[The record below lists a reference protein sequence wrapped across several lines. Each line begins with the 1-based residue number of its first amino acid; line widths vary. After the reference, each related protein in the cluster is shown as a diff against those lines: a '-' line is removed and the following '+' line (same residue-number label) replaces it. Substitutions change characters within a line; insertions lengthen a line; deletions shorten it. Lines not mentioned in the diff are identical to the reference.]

1 MCRSGLIWS
10 MTYYETLASGT
21 GGNSNA
27 DKMMIRLYANI
38 GTIDGNYVDDTSS
51 NINTAL
57 ENAANQLLNHG
68 SISEYEIVR
77 FRSDK
82 TGLNYPCIDWQD
94 STQVLIDDFKK
105 FLKSTVTGP
114 SSCPLMNNGTGDDLY
129 SLEGVHALVHDFG
142 CNNDTNGSNAM
153 DNTCDGNTTPFT
165 RGRMSWFDATCTELS
180 KNAAIQESLH
190 PFIMENHPDV
200 TPMLNSNDDE
210 HSLGQIMN
218 FDGTEGVTPLLT
230 FHQGEQNG
238 GDCSTS
244 KDTSIHYAQ
253 TLTSCTKDAVKFVS
267 TDPDCTN

>member
-1 MCRSGLIWS
+1 
-10 MTYYETLASGT
+10 MTHYETLASGT

-27 DKMMIRLYANI
+27 DKMMVRLYANT
-38 GTIDGNYVDDTSS
+38 GTIDTNYVDDTSS
-51 NINTAL
+51 NVNTAL
-57 ENAANQLLNHG
+57 EDAANQLLNHG

-77 FRSDK
+77 FKSDK
-82 TGLNYPCIDWQD
+82 TLLNYPCIEWDG
-94 STQVLIDDFKK
+94 STNHLVDDFKK

-129 SLEGVHALVHDFG
+129 SLEGAHALVHDFG
-142 CNNDTNGSNAM
+142 CDADTNNANGFSGS
-153 DNTCDGNTTPFT
+153 DTCDGNTSAFV
-165 RGRMSWFDATCTELS
+165 RGRIVWYDATCTELS

-218 FDGTEGVTPLLT
+218 FDGIEGVTPLLT

-253 TLTSCTKDAVKFVS
+253 TLTSCTKDAVEFVS